1 MSGTLVER
9 LAPLPLVAILRGLLP
24 ERAIETGGV
33 LIAAGFRAIEVPLNS
48 PQPFDSIRALAE
60 AFGAQAMIGAG
71 TLRRLEDLA
80 RLQAAGGVLAVMPH
94 ADLALVREAK
104 RLGLMVMPGVATP
117 TEAFAALD
125 AGADAIKL
133 FPAEMLPP
141 AVVKAWRAVM
151 PRSIGLYPVGGI
163 TPNHLADYWRA
174 GASGFGLGSALFTP
188 DLSTAA
194 LGANADSFVRAFAEL
209 PR

>member
-1 MSGTLVER
+1 MVER

-24 ERAIETGGV
+24 QRAIETGRTLV
-33 LIAAGFRAIEVPLNS
+33 AAGFRAIEVPLNS
-48 PQPFDSIRALAE
+48 PQPFDSIKALAE
-60 AFGAQAMIGAG
+60 AFGEQAMIGAG
-71 TLRRLEDLA
+71 TVRRLEDLA

-104 RLGLMVMPGVATP
+104 RLGLMVMPGAATP

-141 AVVKAWRAVM
+141 ATVKAWRAVM

-163 TPNHLADYWRA
+163 TPKHLADYWRA

-188 DLSTAA
+188 DLSDAA
-194 LGANADSFVRAFAEL
+194 LAANADAFVRAFAEV
-209 PR
+209 PH

>member
-9 LAPLPLVAILRGLLP
+9 LAPLPLVAILRGLRP
-24 ERAIETGGV
+24 ERAIETGRALV
-33 LIAAGFRAIEVPLNS
+33 AAGFRAIEVPLNS
-48 PQPFDSIRALAE
+48 PQPFDSIGALAE
-60 AFGAQAMIGAG
+60 AFGGQAMIGAG

-94 ADLALVREAK
+94 ADLALVGEAK
-104 RLGLMVMPGVATP
+104 RLGLMVMPGAATP

-125 AGADAIKL
+125 AGADAVKL

-141 AVVKAWRAVM
+141 AAVKAWRAVM

-163 TPNHLADYWRA
+163 TPGRLADYWQA

-188 DLSTAA
+188 DLSAAA
-194 LGANADSFVRAFAEL
+194 LAANADSFVRAFAEL